1 MNRTSEVAISTI
13 SKNRPEKK
21 IEHFCASANHQQ
33 TKIKSKAELEIE
45 SIRQKILHANLSKN
59 SAKQA
64 DGLMRLLTG
73 ATLPDLHPEMIAPTT
88 HSTALQGNIGEVNL

>member
-13 SKNRPEKK
+13 SKNRHEKK

-45 SIRQKILHANLSKN
+45 SIR
-59 SAKQA
+59 
-64 DGLMRLLTG
+64 
-73 ATLPDLHPEMIAPTT
+73 
-88 HSTALQGNIGEVNL
+88 